1 MRLSQEDASSSRS
14 VPAGEEGVV
23 QLPERATTGHLW
35 QPQIDDSVLQLMDD
49 RMDAPAMPRG
59 APGVHTF
66 VFRPLRP
73 GPTVLRLVLA
83 RPWEKTP
90 VAEFTV
96 ELQVHG

>member
-1 MRLSQEDASSSRS
+1 MRLSQEDANSSWS
-14 VPAGEEGVV
+14 VPVGEDVVV

-35 QPQIDDSVLQLMDD
+35 RPETDDSALQLVDD
-49 RMDAPAMPRG
+49 YPNASALPRG
-59 APGVHTF
+59 APGTHTF

-90 VAEFTV
+90 VEEFTV
-96 ELQVHG
+96 DLRVGG